1 MTANTALVLA
11 GGGARAAYQAGVLLA
26 IARML
31 PKGAPSPFDI
41 LCGTSAG
48 AINVVGLASSG
59 PNFRLAASR
68 LSSVW
73 RSLHINRVYHTETS
87 YFAKSFLQWGGSIVT
102 GGRLIK
108 APHSV
113 LDNAPLRDFL
123 LESMDF
129 NKLQDATHGGGLRA
143 VALTASCYTTGMSVT
158 FFEGGDEFD
167 EWRRHQRIGVR
178 EQITVD
184 HLMASVAIP
193 LIFPSVRVDGLYYCD
208 GAIRQM
214 APLSPALH
222 LGAER
227 LFVINLSSQ
236 RELAVER
243 RVQADYPTLAQI
255 FGHLLNSV
263 FLDSMSADMERLIR
277 VNHTVSLLSE
287 ETKLARQT
295 NLKRVDVF
303 TLTPSQSLEAIAYK
317 HVETFPGAL
326 RFFMRGAGGMRR
338 RGSVLASYLLF
349 EPAYCKELIEL
360 GYHDAIEQKTAIL
373 KFLQGEICAVN

>member
-1 MTANTALVLA
+1 MVANTALVLA

-31 PKGAPSPFDI
+31 PKGSPNPFDI

-48 AINVVGLASSG
+48 AINVVGLASG
-59 PNFRLAASR
+59 GRNFRLAASN

-73 RSLHINRVYHTETS
+73 RSIHVKQVYRTDVG
-87 YFAKSFLQWGGSIVT
+87 YFSKVFGRWAGSIIS
-102 GGRLIK
+102 GGHWFR
-108 APHSV
+108 APHSL

-123 LESMDF
+123 LKVMDF
-129 NKLQDATHGGGLRA
+129 NAVQDVIQDDRMRA

-158 FFEGGDEFD
+158 FFEGRDGID
-167 EWRRHQRIGVR
+167 EWHRHQRTGLR
-178 EQITVD
+178 SRLTVD

-193 LIFPSVRVDGLYYCD
+193 LIFPSVRIGDLFYCD

-227 LFVINLSSQ
+227 LFVINLSSEQ
-236 RELAVER
+236 ERSAER
-243 RVQADYPTLAQI
+243 RVQIDTPSVAQI

-263 FLDSMSADMERLIR
+263 FLDSMAADMERLIR

-287 ETKLARQT
+287 DVKLERRT
-295 NLKRVDVF
+295 NLKRVDVY
-303 TLTPSQSLEAIAYK
+303 TLSPSASLEAIAFR
-317 HVETFPGAL
+317 HVHSFPRSM
-326 RFFMRGAGGMRR
+326 RFFMSGAGGMRR

-349 EPAYCKELIEL
+349 EPSYCKELIEL
-360 GYHDAIEQKTAIL
+360 GYRDAVQNKADIL
-373 KFLQGEICAVN
+373 AFLNVGSNL

>member
-31 PKGAPSPFDI
+31 PKGSKSPFDI

-48 AINVVGLASSG
+48 AINVMGLAASG

-73 RSLHINRVYHTETS
+73 RSLHVNQVYHTDPG
-87 YFAKSFLQWGGSIVT
+87 YFAKTFLHWGASIVS
-102 GGRLIK
+102 GGRVR
-108 APHSV
+108 APNSL

-123 LESMDF
+123 LRAMDF
-129 NKLQDATHGGGLRA
+129 NNIQDSIHHGGLRS
-143 VALTASCYTTGMSVT
+143 VALTASCYTTGISVT
-158 FFEGGDEFD
+158 FFEGNDEVG

-178 EQITVD
+178 APLTVD

-193 LIFPSVRVDGLYYCD
+193 LLFPAVKVGGLYYCD

-227 LFVINLSSQ
+227 LFVINLSSHQ
-236 RELAVER
+236 EIAVER
-243 RVQADYPTLAQI
+243 RVQSDYPTLAQI

-263 FLDSMSADMERLIR
+263 FLDSMAADMERLIR

-287 ETKLARQT
+287 EVKLARQT
-295 NLKRVDVF
+295 SLKRVDVF
-303 TLTPSQSLEAIAYK
+303 TLSPSVSLEAIAYK
-317 HVETFPGAL
+317 HVEAFPPTL

-360 GYHDAIEQKTAIL
+360 GYRDAFEQKTEIL
-373 KFLQGEICAVN
+373 DFLQGRTCAVN